1 MKITTSGYYDPL
13 VYEPIETVTA
23 ITNFSFSEF
32 RAEISDL
39 LGMFGTKGEKLNE
52 KLTKAQDTVLDSL
65 EDKCYEI
72 GADMIVGVSI
82 TPNIVNLGEAGG
94 IIMFSA
100 SGTAIRKKEKEP
112 EGGSKKRSTLRNK
125 KRI

>member
-1 MKITTSGYYDPL
+1 MKLSTSGYYDPL
-13 VYEPIETVTA
+13 VYEPVGTITSV
-23 ITNFSFSEF
+23 TNFAFSEF
-32 RAEISDL
+32 RAEISDI

-65 EDKCYEI
+65 EDKAYESN
-72 GADMIVGVSI
+72 ADMVVGI
-82 TPNIVNLGEAGG
+82 NIVPTVINLGEAGG

-100 SGTAIRKKEKEP
+100 SGTAIRKKET
-112 EGGSKKRSTLRNK
+112 EGGSKRNSTLRNK

>member
-1 MKITTSGYYDPL
+1 MKLTTSGYYDPL
-13 VYEPIETVTA
+13 VYEPIGTISAVN
-23 ITNFSFSEF
+23 NFAFSEF
-32 RAEISDL
+32 RSEISDI

-65 EDKCYEI
+65 EDKGYESN
-72 GADMIVGVSI
+72 ADMVVGVSI
-82 TPNIVNLGEAGG
+82 VPTVLNLGESGG

-100 SGTAIRKKEKEP
+100 SGTAIRKKET
-112 EGGSKKRSTLRNK
+112 EGGSKRKSTLRNK